1 MLKNRFS
8 RFLLLLI
15 MGGGVLGVL
24 YLMEPMGFVDELF
37 PNISKIPE
45 FHLWLPVLPT
55 VAVCAVGQLIGDIF
69 NIKAINDNGFVIFLK
84 RILFI
89 AATALII
96 YWYGTSMLAVETKLT
111 ELEGLFLTFGVI
123 GPFFVFVIYVF
134 AYLFWWTKKLYP
146 FFLIFASLLSIL
158 VTYFLVTYWADGT
171 FYVFGGLILLCVVL
185 WFTKPDER
193 IFEEYDNTPLDPKK
207 VIEELAYLNDIPA
220 GLEDD
225 YDKNGNYVGAKCK
238 NCAYYKPFYD
248 QYGLC
253 QPYCMR
259 GNDIDCHE
267 YGYCGYYKKNYE

>member
-8 RFLLLLI
+8 RFLLMLI

-24 YLMEPMGFVDELF
+24 YVMELVGLGDELF
-37 PNISKIPE
+37 PNLMKNTG
-45 FHLWLPVLPT
+45 FHLWMPLLPPI
-55 VAVCAVGQLIGDIF
+55 AVCAAGQFIGDIL

-89 AATALII
+89 AVAGLMF
-96 YWYGTSMLAVETKLT
+96 YWYGTSFDNDLSVRT
-111 ELEGLFLTFGVI
+111 ELFEGVFQLIGFTSILFVVTL
-123 GPFFVFVIYVF
+123 YVF
-134 AYLFWWTKKLYP
+134 AYLFSWTKKLYP
-146 FFLIFASLLSIL
+146 FIFIFAVVLDVLLQWFLFTYWEEGVFYLYGGLLLLS
-158 VTYFLVTYWADGT
+158 
-171 FYVFGGLILLCVVL
+171 VVL

-207 VIEELAYLNDIPA
+207 VAEELAYLNDIPA

-248 QYGLC
+248 KYGLC
-253 QPYCMR
+253 QPYCIR
-259 GNDIDCHE
+259 GNSDCHE
-267 YGYCGYYKKNYE
+267 YGYCGYYKRDYE